1 MSFICNHCGETW
13 DKHPATQVACPD
25 CKAKVGSPCVR
36 PSGHTLMYGEVHIAR
51 EQVAVDTGLLS
62 KTCPNAPRPPV
73 TPTAT
78 VVERKTPKV
87 SPKQPTEQLTLF

>member
-1 MSFICNHCGETW
+1 
-13 DKHPATQVACPD
+13 
-25 CKAKVGSPCVR
+25 
-36 PSGHTLMYGEVHIAR
+36 MYGEVHIAR